1 MGVFKYK
8 EEQNKAKKNKK
19 ETFLMSY
26 YVGDSG
32 AQRKIWY
39 FSASTTN
46 TSKKGISVAG
56 TN

>member
-46 TSKKGISVAG
+46 TSKKGISAAG